1 MPTPPRLPPSLEH
14 RLVRFACGLS
24 PRVQRRLFGA
34 PARVDGQEL
43 APDIHVV
50 IRLAEFAGSDSFT
63 GGMPPAEARAHARL
77 EAEIIAARPQIPMAR
92 VEELMLPGPAGPVA
106 ARLYVP
112 HAAEAPAPLLVYYHG
127 GGWVIGDLD
136 THDVVCRQ
144 IASLAQAVVIAVDYR
159 LAPEHR
165 FPAAADDAWSA
176 TTWIASHATELGLD
190 PTRIAVGG
198 DSAGGGLAAL
208 VSILARDSR
217 KLRLALQV
225 LVYPVLDLRA
235 QSESYSKYAEGY
247 LLTRAAMRWYIAQ
260 YAPTPDSIT
269 DWRAS
274 PLLAPWVHGVAPAV
288 IIAAEL
294 DPLFDEGE
302 AYARRL
308 QGARVPVQHHR
319 IDGMVHGF
327 LTMGGKVDAA
337 NRAVE
342 SIATALRGAFT
353 RQS

>member
-1 MPTPPRLPPSLEH
+1 MNPSTRPDPDARSGKARIDPQAREVIDYLAGLGHPPIDQVPAPE
-14 RLVRFACGLS
+14 A
-24 PRVQRRLFGA
+24 RRLYRETRA
-34 PARVDGQEL
+34 ALRPP
-43 APDIHVV
+43 APDLAVV
-50 IRLAEFAGSDSFT
+50 RDLKAAG
-63 GGMPPAEARAHARL
+63 
-77 EAEIIAARPQIPMAR
+77 I
-92 VEELMLPGPAGPVA
+92 AGPVPL
-106 ARLYVP
+106 RLYR
-112 HAAEAPAPLLVYYHG
+112 PADGVLPAFIFFHG
-127 GGWVIGDLD
+127 GGWVVGDLD

-159 LAPEHR
+159 LAPEHP

-176 TTWIASHATELGLD
+176 TTWIASHAMELGVD
-190 PTRIAVGG
+190 PKRIAVGG
-198 DSAGGGLAAL
+198 DSAGGGLAAVVAL
-208 VSILARDSR
+208 MARDSR
-217 KLRLALQV
+217 TPRLALQV

-235 QSESYSKYAEGY
+235 QSASYAAYAEGY

-260 YAPTPDSIT
+260 YAPTPDAIA

-308 QGARVPVQHHR
+308 QGARVAVQHHR
-319 IDGMVHGF
+319 IEGMVHGF

-342 SIATALRGAFT
+342 TIATALRGAFT
-353 RQS
+353 RA